1 MSGPCRAL
9 NDKGSVSVAQDK
21 FLKRLES
28 SMMERFFYLFLFL
41 FALVFTPVT
50 TIASSADEAVREL
63 IRERVSCIRSE
74 NGVGVADRAIASVIV
89 LPALYEK
96 SDYRPLWTNSQS
108 VSQLFVVLGSIQDDG
123 LDPADYH
130 GPLLTQMKAKIE
142 SGGQNSPSVLA
153 YFDLLMSDSLIRLGY
168 HLLVGKV
175 NPEELDSNWN
185 MERTVCELDA
195 ILQMAGAISD
205 GTVVKLVQSLRPQAP
220 AYHRLR
226 AALAH
231 YRTLKAQGGWDTV
244 PGGSMLKLGMTDARV
259 AQLRK
264 RLEVSGDLQEA
275 NLESMLFDEDVR
287 QAVEHFQ
294 RRHGLVADGI
304 VGQGTLAALNVSV
317 DAKINQLL
325 VNLER
330 ARWILHDLPK
340 QFVVVDIAGF
350 SVKYLRD
357 GNIIWE
363 TRAQVGQKYRMTP
376 VFKSEIKFLVMNP
389 TWTIPL
395 TVFTEDVL
403 PKVKK
408 DPDYLQK
415 KDFRVITYGREYV
428 DERTI
433 DWSKYPKE
441 KFPYLLRQEPGPKN
455 ALGRIKFM
463 FPNTHDVYLHDTP
476 SKGLFNMEARAF
488 SSGCVR
494 VEHPFSFAELL
505 LDDDKWNEEK
515 ILEII
520 DSKETKQVSLQTPV
534 PILLLYWT
542 VTAENDGTVIFKKDI
557 YGRDAEVL
565 AVLQSPFTFNKCSAI
580 NNSMGNDLGSP
591 GNLSMVQQ

>member
-1 MSGPCRAL
+1 
-9 NDKGSVSVAQDK
+9 
-21 FLKRLES
+21 
-28 SMMERFFYLFLFL
+28 MERFFCFFLIL

-50 TIASSADEAVREL
+50 TSASSSDEAMREL
-63 IRERVSCIRSE
+63 IRERVSCLRSE
-74 NGVGVADRAIASVIV
+74 NGVGVADRVISSVIV

-96 SDYRPLWTNSQS
+96 SDYRPLWTNSRS
-108 VSQLFVVLGSIQDDG
+108 VSQLFMVLGSIQDEG
-123 LDPADYH
+123 LDPVDYH

-142 SGGQNSPSVLA
+142 SGDQNSPSFLA
-153 YFDLLMSDSLIRLGY
+153 DFDLLLSDSLIRLGY

-175 NPEELDSNWN
+175 NPEELDNNWN
-185 MERTVCELDA
+185 MGRTVGELDA
-195 ILQMAGAISD
+195 ILKISGAIAD
-205 GTVVKLVQSLRPQAP
+205 GKVAKLVQSLRPQVP
-220 AYHRLR
+220 VYHRLR

-244 PGGSMLKLGMTDARV
+244 SGGSVLKSGMTDARV
-259 AQLRK
+259 VQLRK

-275 NLESMLFDEDVR
+275 NLESMLFDEDVH

-304 VGQGTLAALNVSV
+304 VGQGTLAALNVQI
-317 DAKINQLL
+317 DEKISQLL

-350 SVKYLRD
+350 SVKYLRN

-363 TRAQVGQKYRMTP
+363 TRAQVGHKYRKTP
-376 VFKSEIKFLVMNP
+376 VFKSEIKFLVINP
-389 TWTIPL
+389 TWTVPL
-395 TVFTEDVL
+395 TIFIEDVL

-408 DPDYLQK
+408 DPNYLQK

-433 DWSKYPKE
+433 DWSKYPEE
-441 KFPYLLRQEPGPKN
+441 KFPYLLRQEPGPQN

-463 FPNTHDVYLHDTP
+463 FPNSHDVYLHDTP
-476 SKGLFNMEARAF
+476 SKALFDMEERAF

-494 VEHPFSFAELL
+494 VEHPYSFAELL
-505 LDDDKWNEEK
+505 LDDDKWTKERIMGVIE
-515 ILEII
+515 
-520 DSKETKQVSLQTPV
+520 SKETKQVSLHTPV

-542 VTAENDGTVIFKKDI
+542 VNAGEDGTVVFKKDI
-557 YGRDAEVL
+557 YDRDAGVL
-565 AVLQSPFTFNKCSAI
+565 AALQTPFAVSQCSIIANGRG
-580 NNSMGNDLGSP
+580 NNSGFSDN
-591 GNLSMVQQ
+591 